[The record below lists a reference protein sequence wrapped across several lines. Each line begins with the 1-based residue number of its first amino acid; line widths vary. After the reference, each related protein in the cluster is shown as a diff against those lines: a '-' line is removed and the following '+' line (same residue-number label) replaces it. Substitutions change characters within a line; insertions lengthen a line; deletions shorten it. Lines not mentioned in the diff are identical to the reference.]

1 LIDFSRTDG
10 FVGRNFMLEE
20 LLLPCKST
28 SQAAAAEELQHHH
41 RQLLV
46 PAAVVDTP
54 IPTDVVA
61 WASVLCCVFTHVIV
75 IADTEID
82 AAAACDSAYDIP
94 PARLIDYDGSVR
106 CFPEQVPADSKPQ
119 TRVAIATDR
128 T

>member
-1 LIDFSRTDG
+1 
-10 FVGRNFMLEE
+10 MLEE

-94 PARLIDYDGSVR
+94 PALLIDYDGSAPARIQLCVAALPSVSAVR
-106 CFPEQVPADSKPQ
+106 ALRHHDGGLQSDLLQ
-119 TRVAIATDR
+119 
-128 T
+128 